1 MEPWKIHANDTKS
14 KSNPFRNLP
23 KLCADV
29 KTLTLKKHISAK
41 NDHFQQ
47 FQTQVMVF
55 NFVKGEKNIALKKG
69 RANKGVWEVI
79 TNPKQYCEIAH

>member
-1 MEPWKIHANDTKS
+1 MQMIQRANLTLLGIYQS
-14 KSNPFRNLP
+14 
-23 KLCADV
+23 CAPDV